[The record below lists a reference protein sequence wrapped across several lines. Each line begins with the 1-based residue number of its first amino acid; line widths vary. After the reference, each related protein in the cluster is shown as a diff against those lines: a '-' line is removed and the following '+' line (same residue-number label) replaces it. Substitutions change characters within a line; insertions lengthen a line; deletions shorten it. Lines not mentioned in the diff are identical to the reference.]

1 MYRFYST
8 EINCTFWRRFF
19 PSAVSEILKHE
30 SMDQKQLINGLQQ
43 GDESAFR
50 HLVNTFGQQVYTTCK
65 GFVHQSEEAEDI
77 TQEVFLEA
85 FRSIQK
91 FRGEAKLSTW
101 LYRIAVN
108 RSLNHLRSKKRKSW
122 LHFGDGD
129 DRNND
134 RFFFDPEDKSSP
146 LPDELMSRNQKA
158 VFLAQTIDQLPKN
171 QKAAFVLHKYDELS
185 YKEIAEILHV
195 SIKAVEALM
204 VRAKATLRKKMEHC
218 YKNC

>member
-1 MYRFYST
+1 M
-8 EINCTFWRRFF
+8 
-19 PSAVSEILKHE
+19 AVSEILKHE
-30 SMDQKQLINGLQQ
+30 SMDQKELINQLQQ

-50 HLVNTFGQQVYTTCK
+50 DLVNTFGQQVFITCK

-108 RSLNHLRSKKRKSW
+108 RSLNYLRSKKRKSW
-122 LHFGDGD
+122 LHLGDGD
-129 DRNND
+129 GRNND
-134 RFFFDPEDKSSP
+134 RFFFDPEDTSSL
-146 LPDELMSRNQKA
+146 LPDELMSRNQKVA
-158 VFLAQTIDQLPKN
+158 FLAKTIDQLPKN
-171 QKAAFVLHKYDELS
+171 QKAAFVLHKYDDLS